1 MNLTMLTFLFRLRST
16 CFALLLSTILR
27 RSDGILVTFLSSNDM
42 VDKKLDESIG
52 QFCSVTGASYVQT
65 RSDDRH

>member
-1 MNLTMLTFLFRLRST
+1 MKHVFGSVTSK
-16 CFALLLSTILR
+16 ILR
-27 RSDGILVTFLSSNDM
+27 RSDGTATFLSSNDM

-65 RSDDRH
+65 HRFGDRY